1 MSRVANVFDVVFR
14 RVLRSI
20 KELGESVGI
29 KQQVKPYRTFPPEV
43 LLEIFQYLQPSE
55 FLPAHEDLYVLI
67 DVDPVRQVLPRH
79 LYNACFVCRAWYPP
93 ATALLYTRVFLP
105 SARRLRL
112 FHLTLQHRPDLIPFV
127 RQLSIRDND
136 QADTAHFKIVKS
148 RRLKHAAKMKANV
161 FAVITACTNLS
172 SLSLYLSYKPGENSI
187 ATIFQQSDPFP
198 SLIHLRNL
206 NLVGG
211 CRYTIPVVFPGIK
224 RLLLHRTKLDVPS
237 FDPNHLRRLESVI
250 MLRVHPSERDS
261 PVIECIERLPLLRS
275 LELIETAFRPS
286 TTRSPPLHNLEKL
299 TMISQP
305 TSPWVGIPS
314 RSGEL
319 ETFRRWIDNGAIPNV
334 KEITIGVFDG
344 RDALA
349 PWFIFPSNLVSLTIV
364 VQIYYFGGRLI
375 ESASSA
381 AQESI
386 MECLE
391 QNKSRL
397 KSGRF
402 KRLELLVTVAFGETR
417 TGDTLPSSKIREF
430 CRDYGVSFKLSHIDS
445 ASSWAEKRIMQSKP
459 RLQELLH

>member
-29 KQQVKPYRTFPPEV
+29 KQ
-43 LLEIFQYLQPSE
+43 QPSE

-334 KEITIGVFDG
+334 KEITI
-344 RDALA
+344 
-349 PWFIFPSNLVSLTIV
+349 V